1 MPQIFYVFRYFHAYR
16 TVSVSKIA
24 TSLMFSISCSLGL
37 ISCNASAANQSLSP
51 KTYQALNDIQALLT
65 ENKFSEVEDGLK
77 DLEENLTPGFGLALT
92 YQIHAQLFLAQENRM
107 QALNYFNKALALEAM
122 KATQAVSLATNVAQL
137 YLADSQI
144 IEAISVLQIRIEA
157 AEKEKLGS
165 TNSMAFI
172 TLGSAFQLK
181 QDFKNSIVWL
191 KQGIDRSQQPREN
204 WLQMLMAAYYQLKQ
218 YPEAISVLD
227 QLIVINETKEE
238 YWLQQASLQQMLNKP
253 KEALKVLQLANVRNI
268 LVKEE
273 GLIILVQLLITEGI
287 PERAGRILQ
296 ALLEQKKIELN
307 DENWTLLAS
316 AWLQSRERKQ
326 AITAFINAAEYSLQ
340 LVDKSL
346 KEKGDVQVIQLET
359 TQETRQEAAKLY
371 YRSAQ
376 LQFDESDFKGAVS
389 SFAKARALGLTGKKR
404 GLSFLMQGNA
414 YFELEEYQN
423 AKVYFSKAL
432 AEPDSTNSA
441 KAWLDYMQQLEVLKT

>member
-1 MPQIFYVFRYFHAYR
+1 VSKKFYADQI
-16 TVSVSKIA
+16 VSVSKIA
-24 TSLMFSISCSLGL
+24 TLLMFSISCSLGL
-37 ISCNASAANQSLSP
+37 ISFNATANQSLSP
-51 KTYQALNDIQALLT
+51 KTYQALNDIQALLA
-65 ENKFSEVEDGLK
+65 ENKFSEVEEGLE
-77 DLEENLTPGFGLALT
+77 DLEENLSQGFGLALT

-144 IEAISVLQIRIEA
+144 VEAISVLQIRIEE
-157 AEKEKLGS
+157 AEKEKVGS

-181 QDFKNSIVWL
+181 QDFKNAIKWL
-191 KQGIDRSQQPREN
+191 KQGIDRSNQPREN

-218 YPEAISVLD
+218 YPEAIRVLD

-253 KEALKVLQLANVRNI
+253 VEALNVLQLANVRNI
-268 LVKEE
+268 LVKED
-273 GLIILVQLLITEGI
+273 GLIILVQLLIAEGA
-287 PERAGRILQ
+287 PERAGRVLQ
-296 ALLEQKKIELN
+296 ELLEQEKIALN
-307 DENWTLLAS
+307 DENWKLLAS

-340 LVDKSL
+340 LADKSL
-346 KEKGDVQVIQLET
+346 KEKEVMQVNRLEA
-359 TQETRQEAAKLY
+359 RQEAATLY

-376 LQFDESDFKGAVS
+376 LQFDESDFNGAVS
-389 SFAKARALGLTGKKR
+389 SFTKARALGLTGKKR
-404 GLSFLMQGNA
+404 GLSLLMQGNA

-432 AEPDSTNSA
+432 AEPNSTNSA

>member
-1 MPQIFYVFRYFHAYR
+1 VSKKFYADQI
-16 TVSVSKIA
+16 VSVSKIA
-24 TSLMFSISCSLGL
+24 TLLMFSISCSLGL
-37 ISCNASAANQSLSP
+37 ISFNATANQSLSP
-51 KTYQALNDIQALLT
+51 KTYQALNDIQALLA
-65 ENKFSEVEDGLK
+65 ENKFSEVENGLE
-77 DLEENLTPGFGLALT
+77 DLEENLSPGFGLALT

-144 IEAISVLQIRIEA
+144 VEAISVLQIRIEE
-157 AEKEKLGS
+157 AEKEKVGS

-181 QDFKNSIVWL
+181 QDFKNAIKWL
-191 KQGIDRSQQPREN
+191 KQGIDRSNQPREN

-218 YPEAISVLD
+218 YPEAIRVLD

-253 KEALKVLQLANVRNI
+253 VEALNVLQLANVRNI
-268 LVKEE
+268 LVKED
-273 GLIILVQLLITEGI
+273 GLIILVQLLIAEGA
-287 PERAGRILQ
+287 PERAGRVLQ
-296 ALLEQKKIELN
+296 ELLEQEKIALN
-307 DENWTLLAS
+307 DENWKLLAS

-340 LVDKSL
+340 LADKSL
-346 KEKGDVQVIQLET
+346 KEKEVMQVNRLEA
-359 TQETRQEAAKLY
+359 RQEAATLY

-376 LQFDESDFKGAVS
+376 LQFDESDFNGAVS
-389 SFAKARALGLTGKKR
+389 SFTKARVLGLTGKKR
-404 GLSFLMQGNA
+404 GLSLLMQGNA

-432 AEPDSTNSA
+432 AEPNSTNSA

>member
-1 MPQIFYVFRYFHAYR
+1 VSKKFYAYR
-16 TVSVSKIA
+16 IVSVSKIA
-24 TSLMFSISCSLGL
+24 TLLLFSISCSLGL
-37 ISCNASAANQSLSP
+37 ISFNATANQSLSP
-51 KTYQALNDIQALLT
+51 KTYQALNDIQALLA
-65 ENKFSEVEDGLK
+65 ENKFSEVEDGLE
-77 DLEENLTPGFGLALT
+77 DLEENLSPGFGLALT

-137 YLADSQI
+137 YLANSQI
-144 IEAISVLQIRIEA
+144 VEAISVLQIRIEA
-157 AEKEKLGS
+157 AEKEKVGS

-181 QDFKNSIVWL
+181 QDFNNAIRWL
-191 KQGIDRSQQPREN
+191 KQGIDRTKQPREN

-218 YPEAISVLD
+218 YPEAIRVLD

-253 KEALKVLQLANVRNI
+253 KEALNVLQLANVRNI
-268 LVKEE
+268 LVKEN
-273 GLIILVQLLITEGI
+273 GLIILVQLLIAEGA
-287 PERAGRILQ
+287 PERAGRVLQ
-296 ALLEQKKIELN
+296 ELLEQEKIALN
-307 DENWTLLAS
+307 DENWKLLAS

-340 LVDKSL
+340 LADESL
-346 KEKGDVQVIQLET
+346 KENVQVNQLEA
-359 TQETRQEAAKLY
+359 RQEAATLY

-376 LQFDESDFKGAVS
+376 LQFDESNFNGAVS

-432 AEPDSTNSA
+432 AEPNSTNSA

>member
-1 MPQIFYVFRYFHAYR
+1 VSKKFYAYR
-16 TVSVSKIA
+16 IVSVSKIV
-24 TSLMFSISCSLGL
+24 TLLMFSISCSLGL
-37 ISCNASAANQSLSP
+37 ISFNATANQSLSP
-51 KTYQALNDIQALLT
+51 KTYQALNDIQALLA
-65 ENKFSEVEDGLK
+65 ENKFSEVENGLE
-77 DLEENLTPGFGLALT
+77 DLEENLSPGFGLALT

-144 IEAISVLQIRIEA
+144 VEAISVLQIRIEA
-157 AEKEKLGS
+157 AEKEKVGS

-181 QDFKNSIVWL
+181 QDFNNAIRWL
-191 KQGIDRSQQPREN
+191 KQGIDRTKQPREN

-218 YPEAISVLD
+218 YPEAIRVLD

-253 KEALKVLQLANVRNI
+253 KEALNVLQLANVRNI
-268 LVKEE
+268 LVKED
-273 GLIILVQLLITEGI
+273 GLIILVQLLIAEGA
-287 PERAGRILQ
+287 PERAGRVLQ
-296 ALLEQKKIELN
+296 ELLEQEKIALN
-307 DENWTLLAS
+307 DENWKLLAS

-340 LVDKSL
+340 LADESL
-346 KEKGDVQVIQLET
+346 KENVQVNQLEA
-359 TQETRQEAAKLY
+359 RQEAATLY

-376 LQFDESDFKGAVS
+376 LQFDESNFNGAVS

-432 AEPDSTNSA
+432 AEPNSTNSA

>member
-1 MPQIFYVFRYFHAYR
+1 M
-16 TVSVSKIA
+16 
-24 TSLMFSISCSLGL
+24 LSISFSLGL
-37 ISCNASAANQSLSP
+37 ISFNANAVTPSLSP

-65 ENKFSEVEDGLK
+65 DNKFSEVEDGLNV
-77 DLEENLTPGFGLALT
+77 LEENLTPGFGLALT
-92 YQIHAQLFLAQENRM
+92 YQIHAQLFLAQENSK

-137 YLADSQI
+137 YLADSQVV
-144 IEAISVLQIRIEA
+144 EAISVLQIRIEA
-157 AEKEKLGS
+157 AEKEKMGS

-181 QDFKNSIVWL
+181 QDFKNAIVWL
-191 KQGIDRSQQPREN
+191 KRGIDRSKPPREN
-204 WLQMLMAAYYQLKQ
+204 WLQMLMAAYYQLKK

-253 KEALKVLQLANVRNI
+253 KEALKVLQLANVRNV
-268 LVKEE
+268 LVKED
-273 GLIILVQLLITEGI
+273 GLILLVQLLITEGA

-296 ALLEQKKIELN
+296 ALLKQKKIALN
-307 DENWTLLAS
+307 DENWKLLAS

-326 AITAFINAAEYSLQ
+326 AIIAFINAAEYSLR
-340 LVDKSL
+340 LADKAL
-346 KEKGDVQVIQLET
+346 KEKGDVKVNQLEA
-359 TQETRQEAAKLY
+359 RQEVAKLY

-376 LQFDESDFKGAVS
+376 LQFDESDFEGAVS
-389 SFAKARALGLTGKKR
+389 SFAKARTLGLTGKKR

-432 AEPDSTNSA
+432 EEPDSTNSA

>member
-1 MPQIFYVFRYFHAYR
+1 VSQILYAYR
-16 TVSVSKIA
+16 IVSVSKIA
-24 TSLMFSISCSLGL
+24 TLLMFSISCSLGL
-37 ISCNASAANQSLSP
+37 ISFNAAANQSLSP
-51 KTYQALNDIQALLT
+51 KTYQALNNIQALLT

-77 DLEENLTPGFGLALT
+77 DLEENLTQGFGLALT
-92 YQIHAQLFLAQENRM
+92 YQIHAQLFLAQENRV

-137 YLADSQI
+137 YLADSQLV
-144 IEAISVLQIRIEA
+144 EAISVLQIRIEA
-157 AEKEKLGS
+157 AEKEKVGS

-181 QDFKNSIVWL
+181 QDFKNAIVWL
-191 KQGIDRSQQPREN
+191 KQGIDRSKQPREN
-204 WLQMLMAAYYQLKQ
+204 WLQMLMASYYQIKK
-218 YPEAISVLD
+218 YPEALSVLD

-253 KEALKVLQLANVRNI
+253 KEALSVLQLANVRNI

-273 GLIILVQLLITEGI
+273 GLIILVQLLIAEGV

-296 ALLEQKKIELN
+296 ELLEQEKIELN
-307 DENWTLLAS
+307 DENWKLLAS

-340 LVDKSL
+340 LADEAL
-346 KEKGDVQVIQLET
+346 KEKDDVKVNRLEA
-359 TQETRQEAAKLY
+359 RQEAAKLY

-376 LQFDESDFKGAVS
+376 LQFDESNFNGAVS
-389 SFAKARALGLTGKKR
+389 SFSKARALGLTGKKR

-432 AEPDSTNSA
+432 EEPNSTNSA
-441 KAWLDYMQQLEVLKT
+441 KAWLDYMDQLEVLKT

>member
-1 MPQIFYVFRYFHAYR
+1 VSQLFYASRI
-16 TVSVSKIA
+16 VSVSKIA
-24 TSLMFSISCSLGL
+24 TLLMFCITYSLGL
-37 ISCNASAANQSLSP
+37 ISFNATANPSLSP

-65 ENKFSEVEDGLK
+65 ENKFSDAEDSLK

-92 YQIHAQLFLAQENRM
+92 YQIHAQLFLAQENSQ
-107 QALNYFNKALALEAM
+107 QALSYFNKALALEAM

-144 IEAISVLQIRIEA
+144 VEAISVLQIRVEA
-157 AEKEKLGS
+157 AEKEKLDS

-181 QDFKNSIVWL
+181 QDFKNAITWL
-191 KQGIDRSQQPREN
+191 KQGIDRSKQPREN
-204 WLQMLMAAYYQLKQ
+204 WLQMLMAAHYQLKQ
-218 YPEAISVLD
+218 YSEAISVLD

-253 KEALKVLQLANVRNI
+253 KEALNVLQLANVRNI

-273 GLIILVQLLITEGI
+273 GLIILVQLLITEGA

-296 ALLEQKKIELN
+296 ELLSQKKIALN
-307 DENWTLLAS
+307 DENWKLLAS

-340 LVDKSL
+340 LADKSL
-346 KEKGDVQVIQLET
+346 IE
-359 TQETRQEAAKLY
+359 QEVRQEIRKEAAKLY

-376 LQFDESDFKGAVS
+376 LQFDESDFKSAVL
-389 SFAKARALGLTGKKR
+389 SFTKARVLGLTGKKR

-432 AEPDSTNSA
+432 AEPNSTNSA